1 MPGTEAMTLAFRLR
15 AAYAGKTVVLT
26 GHTGFKGAWLSE
38 WLLMLGARVV
48 GIALEPPTD
57 PSLFD
62 RLGLAGRMDHHIQD
76 IRDRDGLV
84 RLIAGAEPDY
94 LFHLAAQSLVRESY
108 AQPGQTCDVNIMG
121 TVHVLEALQEVQK
134 ALRGQENGTC
144 SAVLVTTDKV
154 YFNREWVH
162 AYREEDTLGGFDA
175 YSASKACAELMIAS
189 FRQSF
194 FNPADAAT
202 VPRVGIASARAG
214 NVIGGGDWATDRLVP
229 DCVRA
234 LRDGREVLVRNPD
247 STRPWQHVLEP
258 LSGYLTLGMR
268 QREALDTGTRDDRM
282 RLSSAFNFGPDS
294 SSVRSV
300 GELVEE
306 VITHLPGLW
315 ARAVSAAAPHEAGQ
329 LSLASEKASQLL
341 HWRPVWGFAET
352 VRQTMGGYAAFDA
365 SAGELQRNIQ
375 TTIQS
380 FVHDSV

>member
-1 MPGTEAMTLAFRLR
+1 MTLAFRLR

-26 GHTGFKGAWLSE
+26 GHTGFKGSWLSE

-62 RLGLAGRMDHHIQD
+62 GLGLAGRMEHRIHD
-76 IRDRDGLV
+76 IRERDGLV
-84 RLIAGAEPDY
+84 RLIAETEPDY

-121 TVHVLEALQEVQK
+121 TVHVLEALQEVQMK
-134 ALRGQENGTC
+134 LRGQERGTC

-294 SSVRSV
+294 SSVR
-300 GELVEE
+300 
-306 VITHLPGLW
+306 
-315 ARAVSAAAPHEAGQ
+315 
-329 LSLASEKASQLL
+329 
-341 HWRPVWGFAET
+341 
-352 VRQTMGGYAAFDA
+352 
-365 SAGELQRNIQ
+365 
-375 TTIQS
+375 
-380 FVHDSV
+380 